1 MSAEGITF
9 DFYTYGTTKAGCVVG
24 RQYQDVQTGKWF
36 RFCQAHTTLV
46 GTALVAGNSA
56 TSANDPVVQVGTAT
70 YGLATDDVSAGL
82 DATHPFFLGIPTS
95 ACPVSTAT
103 ITYYFWAQTKGQFHT
118 TLTGTTYGSITMNA
132 DDDAAIGHT
141 VIMTANDAACDTVAT
156 GTAGYTQKAVGQ
168 VLVAVVAATNL
179 VPGVLVNCQNP

>member
-1 MSAEGITF
+1 MTTGLPF
-9 DFYTYGTTKAGCVVG
+9 DFYTNGTNKGGLTVG
-24 RQYQDVQTGKWF
+24 RQYQDDETGKWF

-46 GTALVAGNSA
+46 GTTLVAGNSA
-56 TSANDPVVQVGTAT
+56 TSPNEPVVQVGTAT

-82 DATHPFFLGIPTS
+82 DATNPFFLGIPTS

-103 ITYYFWAQTKGQFHT
+103 VTHYFWAQTKGPFHT
-118 TLTGTTYGSITMNA
+118 TLAGTTYGSITMNG
-132 DDDAAIGHT
+132 DDDAAIGDT
-141 VIMTANDAACDTVAT
+141 IIMTSSDASCNTVAT